1 MIQPSRRQFLSL
13 SISALSMTLAG
24 CAQLNSEDGVE
35 TETHSPEDA
44 EPGCW
49 PSMCAGTQILEV
61 DVHSG
66 FSGTVV
72 LKASCRDETISLQS
86 GESVQIVREKD
97 AETCGVALFIDNEQ
111 VYSKRIDGHTSTT
124 VSVKSNG
131 EINEEGVMQ

>member
-1 MIQPSRRQFLSL
+1 MSQPSRRQFLCL

-24 CAQLNSEDGVE
+24 CTQWNSEGGAE
-35 TETHSPEDA
+35 TEAHSPEDT

-72 LKASCRDETISLQS
+72 VKASCRDEMISLQS

-97 AETCGVALFIDNEQ
+97 AETCGVALFIDDEQ
-111 VYSKRIDGHTSTT
+111 VYGKRIDGHTSTT
-124 VSVKSNG
+124 VTVRSNG
-131 EINEEGVMQ
+131 EITEEGVMQ